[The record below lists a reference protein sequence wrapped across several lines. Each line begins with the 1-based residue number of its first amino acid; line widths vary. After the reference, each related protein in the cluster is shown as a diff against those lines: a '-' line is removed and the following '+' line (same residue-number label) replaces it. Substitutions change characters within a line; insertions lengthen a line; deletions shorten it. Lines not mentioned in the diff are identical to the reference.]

1 VSPPADRILATY
13 RLQLHAG
20 FSLPDARRLV
30 PYLARLGVTHIHS
43 SPLLR
48 AREESQHGYDVVDP
62 SVLAPALGDEHEL
75 ERLVGALH
83 DHRMGLVLDIVPN
96 HMAAS
101 RENWRWEDVLAH
113 GPASPYARWF
123 DIEWRV
129 GERGL
134 HRRVLLPVLGD
145 VLQRVLRRGELTLA
159 LEQGALRLRYW
170 ERSFPLDPGSYPV
183 VLEPAL
189 AACHAELGAT
199 HPGTQELA
207 AIVAV
212 LERLPRRSAGAPRA
226 LARRRRLGGEG
237 LRRLRKLSAL
247 VPEAR
252 RRIERAAATW
262 AEGEGG
268 PERMEAL
275 IDAQAYRLVYW
286 RRAAR
291 EINYRRF
298 FDVND
303 LVSLHM
309 EDPDVFTGSH
319 ALVLDWVRSGW
330 VQGFRVDHPDGLLDP
345 LGYTERLA
353 REAFG
358 EQPAGAPP
366 IFVEKILSP
375 GERLR
380 DEWPVAGTTGYD
392 FLNQAEAVFLAP
404 AGAEQIERDYRR
416 ITRQPLPFS
425 AVAETGK
432 RRVLTAGLSAG
443 VRRLAHR
450 LLRISARGVGPPLVP
465 HELATAI
472 VETIVYLPVYR
483 TYVDDRRPEPGPED
497 RALMERA
504 LAAARASGRAGG
516 RASPRAL
523 DLLAGALLGTDP
535 AMRTPEHEGPRRRFV
550 QRFQQVSGPAAAK
563 GVEDT
568 AFYAYVPLLSRNE
581 VGGDPEAPLAD
592 APRALHQSNAHRA
605 ACWPSAMLAVTTHDT
620 KRSADV
626 RSRLDVLT
634 ELPEE
639 WEESVYRWRRWTREH
654 RMPLRGR
661 RLPDANTEYLV
672 YQTLVGAWPLEL
684 MAPGRRPVRGPGDD
698 DRACLAQFRER
709 VAGYVLKAAREAKEQ
724 TTWVDPDVEFE
735 GALEAFV
742 RAILSFDVAPE
753 FVDDVAA
760 FATRVSRPGMWNAL
774 ARTVLHLASPGTPDI
789 YQGDEIWNFLLV
801 DPDNR
806 RPVDYARRQ
815 ALLDD
820 VAAGFADLV
829 GRTRFLTEAL
839 RAPEDGRIKLH
850 VTHRLLQVRVANPGL
865 FAGGGYEA
873 LEVSGPAAAHVFAFV
888 RRSGA
893 AAAVAAVPR
902 LITRQLRPA
911 DALPPP
917 SDFWTG
923 TRVHLPPGAVAGPLE
938 HVLTGAES
946 VVENGTL
953 DVTTLFDPLPVSLLV
968 TRPAQ

>member
-1 VSPPADRILATY
+1 MNPPPGRILSTY
-13 RLQLHAG
+13 RLQLHG
-20 FSLPDARRLV
+20 EFPLREARALV
-30 PYLARLGVTHIHS
+30 PYFAQLGVTHLHS

-48 AREESQHGYDVVDP
+48 AREGSQHGYDVVDP

-75 ERLVGALH
+75 ERLVGDLH
-83 DHRMGLVLDIVPN
+83 AQGMGLVLDIVPN

-101 RENWRWEDVLAH
+101 RENWRWEDVLSH

-134 HRRVLLPVLGD
+134 HRRVLVPVLGD
-145 VLQRVLRRGELTLA
+145 LLQRVVRRGELTVA

-170 ERSFPLDPGSYPV
+170 ERSFPMDPAGYPL
-183 VLEPAL
+183 VLGPAL
-189 AACHAELGAT
+189 DACRTELGPA

-207 AIVAV
+207 AIVAL
-212 LERLPRRSAGAPRA
+212 LERAPRRSARAPRA
-226 LARRRRLGGEG
+226 VARRRQLAGEA

-262 AEGEGG
+262 SEADGG
-268 PERMEAL
+268 PERVTELLEA
-275 IDAQAYRLVYW
+275 QPYRLVYW

-309 EDPDVFTGSH
+309 EDPEVFTQSH

-345 LGYTERLA
+345 HGYADRLA

-358 EQPAGAPP
+358 DGGTHAPP

-392 FLNQAEAVFLAP
+392 FLNQAEAVFIAP
-404 AGAEQIERDYRR
+404 EGAERIERDYRR
-416 ITRQPLPFS
+416 ITRQPLPFRAAADS
-425 AVAETGK
+425 AK
-432 RRVLTAGLSAG
+432 RRVLRAGLSAG
-443 VRRLAHR
+443 VRGLAHR
-450 LLRISARGVGPPLVP
+450 LLRFGRRGAPPPLTA
-465 HELATAI
+465 HELAAAI
-472 VETIVYLPVYR
+472 IETIVYLPVYR
-483 TYVDDRRPEPGPED
+483 TYVDDRHPDPAPED
-497 RALMERA
+497 RALLERA
-504 LAAARASGRAGG
+504 LAAARAGG
-516 RASPRAL
+516 RATPRAL
-523 DLLAGALLGTDP
+523 DLLSGALLGIEP
-535 AMRTPEHEGPRRRFV
+535 AMRTPELEGPRRRFV

-568 AFYAYVPLLSRNE
+568 AFYAYVPLVSRNE
-581 VGGDPEAPLAD
+581 VGGDPEAPLAE
-592 APRALHQSNAHRA
+592 ATRVLHQANAHRA
-605 ACWPSAMLAVTTHDT
+605 ACWPAAMLAATTHDT

-626 RSRLDVLT
+626 RSRIDVLS
-634 ELPEE
+634 ELPDE
-639 WEESVYRWRRWTREH
+639 WEESVYRWRRWNREH
-654 RMPLRGR
+654 RTPVRGR
-661 RLPDANTEYLV
+661 RLPDPNTEYFL
-672 YQTLVGAWPLEL
+672 YQTLIGAWPLEL
-684 MAPGRRPVRGPGDD
+684 MAAGRRPVRAPGAD
-698 DRACLAQFRER
+698 DRASLTHFRER
-709 VAGYVLKAAREAKEQ
+709 VAAYVLKAAREAKEE

-735 GALEAFV
+735 AALEQFTG
-742 RAILSFDVAPE
+742 AILSLDVAPE

-760 FATRVSRPGMWNAL
+760 FASRVGRPGMWNAL
-774 ARTVLHLASPGTPDI
+774 ARTVLQLASPGTPDI
-789 YQGDEIWNFLLV
+789 YQGDELWNFLLV

-806 RPVDYARRQ
+806 RPVDYVRRQ
-815 ALLDD
+815 ALLAD
-820 VAAGFADLV
+820 VTAGFADA
-829 GRTRFLTEAL
+829 GARSRFLTEVL

-850 VTHRLLQVRVANPGL
+850 VIHRLLHARAARPAL

-873 LEVSGPAAAHVFAFV
+873 LEVVGPAAPNVFAFL
-888 RRSGA
+888 RRSGS

-902 LITRQLRPA
+902 LITRHLRPA

-917 SDFWTG
+917 REFWTG
-923 TRVHLPPGAVAGPLE
+923 TRVLLPAGAAPGPLD
-938 HVLTGAES
+938 HVLSGGQVPVPEGGIEVGA
-946 VVENGTL
+946 
-953 DVTTLFDPLPVSLLV
+953 LFDPLPVALLV
-968 TRPAQ
+968 TPPAA

>member
-1 VSPPADRILATY
+1 MSTAPDRILATY

-20 FSLPDARRLV
+20 FPLTEARALV
-30 PYLARLGVTHIHS
+30 PYLAQLGVTHIHS

-48 AREESQHGYDVVDP
+48 AREGSPHGYDVVDP

-75 ERLVGALH
+75 ERLVADLH
-83 DHRMGLVLDIVPN
+83 THGMGLVLDIVPN

-134 HRRVLLPVLGD
+134 HHRVLLPVLGD

-170 ERSFPLDPGSYPV
+170 ERSFPLDPETYPM
-183 VLEPAL
+183 VLAPAL
-189 AACHAELGAT
+189 AACHAELGTT

-207 AIVAV
+207 AIAGV
-212 LERLPRRSAGAPRA
+212 LERVPRRTVRAPRA
-226 LARRRRLGGEG
+226 LERRRRLAGEG

-262 AEGEGG
+262 AEGGG
-268 PERMEAL
+268 GAERMEAL
-275 IDAQAYRLVYW
+275 IDAQPYRLVYW

-303 LVSLHM
+303 LVALHM
-309 EDPDVFTGSH
+309 EDPEVFTGSH
-319 ALVLDWVRSGW
+319 ALALDWVRSGW

-358 EQPAGAPP
+358 HQTGAPP
-366 IFVEKILSP
+366 VYVEKILSSN
-375 GERLR
+375 ERLR

-404 AGAEQIERDYRR
+404 GGTEQIERDYRR
-416 ITRQPLPFS
+416 ITRRPLPFS
-425 AVAETGK
+425 AVAESAK
-432 RRVLTAGLSAG
+432 RRVLTEGLSAG

-465 HELATAI
+465 HELAAAI
-472 VETIVYLPVYR
+472 AETIVYLPVYR
-483 TYVDDRRPEPGPED
+483 TYVDDRHPEPGAED
-497 RALMERA
+497 RALLERA
-504 LAAARASGRAGG
+504 LASARSAGRAT
-516 RASPRAL
+516 PRAL
-523 DLLAGALLGTDP
+523 DLVSGALLGTEP

-550 QRFQQVSGPAAAK
+550 QRFQQVSGPATAK

-581 VGGDPEAPLAD
+581 VGGDPEAPLGD
-592 APRALHQSNAHRA
+592 APRALHQANAHRA
-605 ACWPSAMLAVTTHDT
+605 ACWPAAMLAVTTHDT

-626 RSRLDVLT
+626 RSRLDVLS

-639 WEESVYRWRRWTREH
+639 WEEAVYRWRRWNREH
-654 RMPLRGR
+654 RALVRGR
-661 RLPDANTEYLV
+661 RLPDANTEYV
-672 YQTLVGAWPLEL
+672 IYQTLVGAWPLEL
-684 MAPGRRPVRGPGDD
+684 MVPGRRPVRGLGDD
-698 DRACLAQFRER
+698 DRACLTHFRER
-709 VAGYVLKAAREAKEQ
+709 MGAYVLKAAREAKEQ

-735 GALEAFV
+735 RALAEFIA
-742 RAILSFDVAPE
+742 AILSLDLAPE
-753 FVDDVAA
+753 FVDDLAA
-760 FATRVSRPGMWNAL
+760 FASRISRPGMWNAL
-774 ARTVLHLASPGTPDI
+774 GRTVLQLASPGTPDI
-789 YQGDEIWNFLLV
+789 YQGDELWSFLLV

-806 RPVDYARRQ
+806 RPVDFERRR
-815 ALLDD
+815 ALLAD
-820 VAAGFADLV
+820 VAAGFAEPS
-829 GRTRFLTEAL
+829 GRARFLAELL
-839 RAPEDGRIKLH
+839 RVPEDGRIKLH
-850 VTHRLLQVRVANPGL
+850 VVHRLLLARAANPAL
-865 FAGGGYEA
+865 FAGGGYAA
-873 LEVSGPAAAHVFAFV
+873 LEVTGPASAHVFAFL
-888 RRSGA
+888 RRDGGTA
-893 AAAVAAVPR
+893 AIAAVPR

-911 DALPPP
+911 DALPPAP
-917 SDFWTG
+917 DFWAG
-923 TRVHLPPGAVAGPLE
+923 TRVLLPAGAVPGTL
-938 HVLTGAES
+938 HDVLTGAES
-946 VVENGTL
+946 SGDGGGL
-953 DVTTLFDPLPVSLLV
+953 DVAALFDPLPVSLLV
-968 TRPAQ
+968 ARPLG

>member
-1 VSPPADRILATY
+1 MSAPPARILASY

-20 FSLPDARRLV
+20 FPLQDARALV
-30 PYLARLGVTHIHS
+30 PYLAELGVSHVHS

-48 AREESQHGYDVVDP
+48 AREGSQHGYDVVDP

-75 ERLVGALH
+75 ERLVAELH
-83 DHRMGLVLDIVPN
+83 AHGMGLVLDIVPN

-134 HRRVLLPVLGD
+134 HSRVLVPVLGD
-145 VLQRVLRRGELTLA
+145 VLQRVVRRGEITVA

-170 ERSFPLDPGSYPV
+170 ERSFPLDPASYPL
-183 VLEPAL
+183 VLGPAV
-189 AACHAELGAT
+189 AACEAELGSA
-199 HPGTQELA
+199 HPGTQELKGILA
-207 AIVAV
+207 L
-212 LERLPRRSAGAPRA
+212 LERVPRRNARGPRA
-226 LARRRRLGGEG
+226 LARRRRVAGEG

-262 AEGEGG
+262 SEGDGGAERVQELL
-268 PERMEAL
+268 EL
-275 IDAQAYRLVYW
+275 QSYRLVYW

-303 LVSLHM
+303 LVALHM
-309 EDPDVFTGSH
+309 EDPEVFTQSH
-319 ALVLDWVRSGW
+319 ALALDWARSGW

-345 LGYTERLA
+345 VAYADRLA

-358 EQPAGAPP
+358 ARTTRAPP

-380 DEWPVAGTTGYD
+380 DDWPVAGTTGYD
-392 FLNQAEAVFLAP
+392 FLNQAEALFLSP
-404 AGAEQIERDYRR
+404 EGADQIERDYRR
-416 ITRQPLPFS
+416 MTRHPLAFA
-425 AVAETGK
+425 AVAEGGK
-432 RRVLTAGLSAG
+432 RRILHAGLSAG
-443 VRRLAHR
+443 VRRLAQR
-450 LLRISARGVGPPLVP
+450 LLRIAAQGPGARLVP
-465 HELATAI
+465 HELGTAI

-483 TYVDDRRPEPGPED
+483 TYVDDRHPEPAPED
-497 RALMERA
+497 RALLERA
-504 LAAARASGRAGG
+504 LAAARAGG
-516 RASPRAL
+516 RATPRAL
-523 DLLAGALLGTDP
+523 DILSGALLGTDP
-535 AMRTPEHEGPRRRFV
+535 AMRTPDHEGPRRRFV
-550 QRFQQVSGPAAAK
+550 QRFQQVSGPATAK

-581 VGGDPEAPLAD
+581 VGGDPALPLAD
-592 APRALHQSNAHRA
+592 APRALHRATAHRA
-605 ACWPSAMLAVTTHDT
+605 ACWPAAMLAVTTHDT

-634 ELPEE
+634 ELPDE
-639 WEESVYRWRRWTREH
+639 WEECVYRWRRWNREH
-654 RMPLRGR
+654 RTAVGDR
-661 RLPDANTEYLV
+661 RLPDANTEYLL
-672 YQTLVGAWPLEL
+672 YQILVGAWPLEL
-684 MAPGRRPVRGPGDD
+684 MAPGRRPVRAAGSD
-698 DRACLAQFRER
+698 DRACLAQFHER
-709 VAGYVLKAAREAKEQ
+709 VAAYMLKAAREAKEQ

-735 GALEAFV
+735 RALDQFMA
-742 RAILSFDVAPE
+742 AILSLDVAPE

-774 ARTVLHLASPGTPDI
+774 ARTVLQLAAPGTPDI
-789 YQGDEIWNFLLV
+789 YQGDELWNFLLV

-815 ALLDD
+815 ALLAD
-820 VAAGFADLV
+820 VTAGFAEIG
-829 GRTRFLTEAL
+829 GRSRFLSEL
-839 RAPEDGRIKLH
+839 VRAPEDSRIKLH
-850 VTHRLLQVRVANPGL
+850 VVHRLLRARAENPAL

-873 LEVSGPAAAHVFAFV
+873 LEVSGPAAAQVFAFL
-888 RRSGA
+888 RRDGP
-893 AAAVAAVPR
+893 AAAVVVVPR
-902 LITRQLRPA
+902 LIARQLRPA
-911 DALPPP
+911 DALPPGR
-917 SDFWTG
+917 DFWAG
-923 TRVHLPPGAVAGPLE
+923 TRVLLPPGAAADPLE
-938 HVLTGAES
+938 HALTGGQ
-946 VVENGTL
+946 VVADPDGL
-953 DVTTLFDPLPVSLLV
+953 DAATLFDPLPVALLV
-968 TRPAQ
+968 TRPAG

>member
-1 VSPPADRILATY
+1 MSAAPARILATY
-13 RLQLHAG
+13 RLQLHGG
-20 FSLPDARRLV
+20 FTLAEARALV
-30 PYLARLGVTHIHS
+30 PYLARLGITHIHS

-48 AREESQHGYDVVDP
+48 AREGSQHGYDVVDP

-83 DHRMGLVLDIVPN
+83 AHGMGLVVDIVPN

-101 RENWRWEDVLAH
+101 RENWRWEDVLTH

-145 VLQRVLRRGELTLA
+145 VLQRAVRRGELSVA
-159 LEQGALRLRYW
+159 LEQGVLRLRYW
-170 ERSFPLDPGSYPV
+170 ERSFPLDPGSYPP
-183 VLEPAL
+183 VLTAAL
-189 AACHAELGAT
+189 AAATAELGPA
-199 HPGTQELA
+199 HPGTQELT
-207 AIVAV
+207 AIVAL
-212 LERLPRRSAGAPRA
+212 LERMPRRSARAPHA
-226 LARRRRLGGEG
+226 VARRRRLAGES

-262 AEGEGG
+262 SEGESG
-268 PERMEAL
+268 PERMQEL
-275 IDAQAYRLVYW
+275 LDAQPYRLVYW

-303 LVSLHM
+303 LVALHM
-309 EDPDVFTGSH
+309 EDPEVFTQSH

-345 LGYTERLA
+345 LGYAERLA

-358 EQPAGAPP
+358 DRETRAPP
-366 IFVEKILSP
+366 IFAEKILSR

-392 FLNQAEAVFLAP
+392 FLNQAEAIFLAP
-404 AGAEQIERDYRR
+404 SGAEQIERDYRR
-416 ITRQPLPFS
+416 TTRQRVPFA
-425 AVAETGK
+425 AVAEAGK
-432 RRVLTAGLSAG
+432 RRVLHAGLSAG

-450 LLRISARGVGPPLVP
+450 LLRIATRGPGPPLVP
-465 HELATAI
+465 HELAGAI

-483 TYVDDRRPEPGPED
+483 TYVDDRQPEPVTED
-497 RALMERA
+497 RALLERA
-504 LAAARASGRAGG
+504 IAAARAGG
-516 RASPRAL
+516 RATPRAL
-523 DLLAGALLGTDP
+523 DLLSGALLGTDP
-535 AMRTPEHEGPRRRFV
+535 AMRTPEREGPRRRFV
-550 QRFQQVSGPAAAK
+550 QRFQQVSGPATAK

-568 AFYAYVPLLSRNE
+568 AFYVYVPLLSRNE

-592 APRALHQSNAHRA
+592 APCALHQASVHRA
-605 ACWPSAMLAVTTHDT
+605 ACWPAAMLAVTTHDT

-639 WEESVYRWRRWTREH
+639 WEESVYRWRRWNREH
-654 RMPLRGR
+654 RAAIRGR
-661 RLPDANTEYLV
+661 LLPDANTEYLL

-684 MAPGRRPVRGPGDD
+684 MAPGRRPVRAPGAD
-698 DRACLAQFRER
+698 DRASLAQFQER
-709 VAGYVLKAAREAKEQ
+709 VAAYVLKAAREAKEQ
-724 TTWVDPDVEFE
+724 TSWVDPDVEFE
-735 GALEAFV
+735 RALEEFTSAV
-742 RAILSFDVAPE
+742 LSLDLAPE

-760 FATRVSRPGMWNAL
+760 FATRISRPGMWNAL
-774 ARTVLHLASPGTPDI
+774 ARTVLQLASPGTPDI
-789 YQGDEIWNFLLV
+789 YQGDELWTFLLV

-806 RPVDYARRQ
+806 RPVDYARRA
-815 ALLDD
+815 ALLAD
-820 VAAGFADLV
+820 VAAGFADAG
-829 GRTRFLTEAL
+829 GRARFLSEAL
-839 RAPEDGRIKLH
+839 RVPEDGRIKLH
-850 VTHRLLQVRVANPGL
+850 VMHRLLQARAANPEL

-873 LEVSGPAAAHVFAFV
+873 LEVSGPAAGHVFAFR
-888 RRSGA
+888 RRSGP
-893 AAAVAAVPR
+893 AAAVATVPR

-917 SDFWTG
+917 REFWTG
-923 TRVHLPPGAVAGPLE
+923 TRVLLPPGTATGPLE
-938 HVLTGAES
+938 HVLSGAEITAD
-946 VVENGTL
+946 EGGL
-953 DVTTLFDPLPVSLLV
+953 DVADLFDPLPVSLLV
-968 TRPAQ
+968 TRPPG

>member
-1 VSPPADRILATY
+1 VNAPPDRIRATY

-20 FSLPDARRLV
+20 FPLGEARALV
-30 PYLARLGVTHIHS
+30 PYLAHLGVSHIHS

-48 AREESQHGYDVVDP
+48 AREGSQHGYDVVDP

-75 ERLVGALH
+75 ERLVGELQAH
-83 DHRMGLVLDIVPN
+83 AMGLVLDIVPN

-145 VLQRVLRRGELTLA
+145 ALQRVLRRGELTLA

-170 ERSFPLDPGSYPV
+170 ERSFPLDPASYPI
-183 VLEPAL
+183 VLAAAL
-189 AACHAELGAT
+189 AACQAELGPD
-199 HPGTQELA
+199 HPGSQELA
-207 AIVAV
+207 AIVTV
-212 LERLPRRSAGAPRA
+212 LERVPRRSARAPRA
-226 LARRRRLGGEG
+226 LARRRRLAGEG

-262 AEGEGG
+262 SEGDVG
-268 PERMEAL
+268 PEKMEAL
-275 IDAQAYRLVYW
+275 VDVQAYRLVHW

-309 EDPDVFTGSH
+309 EDPEVFAGSH
-319 ALVLDWVRSGW
+319 ALALDWVRSGW
-330 VQGFRVDHPDGLLDP
+330 IQGFRVDHPDGLLDP
-345 LGYTERLA
+345 LGYAERLA

-358 EQPAGAPP
+358 DRLGAPP
-366 IFVEKILSP
+366 IFMEKILSP

-392 FLNQAEAVFLAP
+392 FLNQVEAVLLAP

-416 ITRQPLPFS
+416 VTRQPMPFS
-425 AVAETGK
+425 AVAESGK

-450 LLRISARGVGPPLVP
+450 LLRISPRGVGPALTP
-465 HELATAI
+465 HELAAAI
-472 VETIVYLPVYR
+472 TETIVHLPVYR
-483 TYVDDRRPEPGPED
+483 TYVDDRRPQPAPED
-497 RALMERA
+497 RALLEGA
-504 LAAARASGRAGG
+504 LTAARAGG
-516 RASPRAL
+516 RATPRGL
-523 DLLAGALLGTDP
+523 DLLAGALLGTDA
-535 AMRTPEHEGPRRRFV
+535 AMRTPEHEGPRRRFI

-568 AFYAYVPLLSRNE
+568 AFYGYVPLLSRNE
-581 VGGDPEAPLAD
+581 VGGDPAAPLSD
-592 APRALHQSNAHRA
+592 ATQALHRANAHRA
-605 ACWPSAMLAVTTHDT
+605 ACWPAAMLAVTTHDT

-626 RSRLDVLT
+626 RARLDVLT
-634 ELPEE
+634 EVPDE
-639 WEESVYRWRRWTREH
+639 WEESVYRWRRWNREH
-654 RMPLRGR
+654 RTAIRGR
-661 RLPDANTEYLV
+661 RLPDANTEYLL

-684 MAPGRRPVRGPGDD
+684 MAPGRRPVRAPGADD
-698 DRACLAQFRER
+698 AGCLGQFCER
-709 VAGYVLKAAREAKEQ
+709 IAAFMLKAAREAKEQ
-724 TTWVDPDVEFE
+724 TSWVDPDLEFE
-735 GALEAFV
+735 RALEDFV

-774 ARTVLHLASPGTPDI
+774 ARTVIQLASPGTPDI
-789 YQGDEIWNFLLV
+789 YQGDELWSFLLV

-806 RPVDYARRQ
+806 RPVDFARRQ

-820 VAAGFADLV
+820 VSVAFADLST
-829 GRTRFLTEAL
+829 RARFLTDAL
-839 RAPEDGRIKLH
+839 RAPEDGRVKLH
-850 VTHRLLQVRVANPGL
+850 VTRQLLGARAADPEL
-865 FAGGGYEA
+865 FAAGGYEA
-873 LEVSGPAAAHVFAFV
+873 LEVSGPAREHVFAFL
-888 RRSGA
+888 RRQAGSV
-893 AAAVAAVPR
+893 AVAAVPR
-902 LITRQLRPA
+902 LLTRQLRPA
-911 DALPPP
+911 DALPPTR
-917 SDFWTG
+917 DFWVG
-923 TRVHLPPGAVAGPLE
+923 TRVLLPGGVAEGRLS
-938 HVLTGAES
+938 HVLSGAE
-946 VVENGTL
+946 VFADDRAL
-953 DVTTLFDPLPVSLLV
+953 DLSELFDPLPVALLV
-968 TRPAQ
+968 TGANR

>member
-1 VSPPADRILATY
+1 VSALPDRIRATY

-20 FSLPDARRLV
+20 FPLREVRALV
-30 PYLARLGVTHIHS
+30 PYLARLGVSHVHS

-48 AREESQHGYDVVDP
+48 SREGSQHGYDVVDP
-62 SVLAPALGDEHEL
+62 SLLAPALGDEHEL

-83 DHRMGLVLDIVPN
+83 AHAMGLVLDIVPN

-134 HRRVLLPVLGD
+134 HRRVLLPILGD
-145 VLQRVLRRGELTLA
+145 ALQRVLRREELTLA
-159 LEQGALRLRYW
+159 LEQGVLRLRYW
-170 ERSFPLDPGSYPV
+170 ERSFPLDPGSSSM
-183 VLEPAL
+183 VLAAAL
-189 AACHAELGAT
+189 AACHAELGPT

-212 LERLPRRSAGAPRA
+212 LDRVPRRSARAPRA
-226 LARRRRLGGEG
+226 LARRRRLAGEG

-252 RRIERAAATW
+252 RRIERAAASW
-262 AEGEGG
+262 SEGSGG

-275 IDAQAYRLVYW
+275 IDAQAYRLVHW

-309 EDPDVFTGSH
+309 EDPEVFTSSH
-319 ALVLDWVRSGW
+319 ALALDWVRSGW

-345 LGYTERLA
+345 LGYAERLA

-358 EQPAGAPP
+358 DDRTSAPP
-366 IFVEKILSP
+366 IFVEKILSR

-392 FLNQAEAVFLAP
+392 FLNQVEAVFLAP

-416 ITRQPLPFS
+416 VTRQPLPFS
-425 AVAETGK
+425 VVAESGK

-450 LLRISARGVGPPLVP
+450 LLRISARGIGPALTP
-465 HELATAI
+465 HELAAAI
-472 VETIVYLPVYR
+472 TETIVHLPVYR
-483 TYVDDRRPEPGPED
+483 TYVDDRRPEPAPED
-497 RALMERA
+497 RALFEGA
-504 LAAARASGRAGG
+504 LAAARAGG
-516 RASPRAL
+516 RAAPRAL

-568 AFYAYVPLLSRNE
+568 AFYASVSLLSRNE

-592 APRALHQSNAHRA
+592 AARALHQANAHRA
-605 ACWPSAMLAVTTHDT
+605 ACWPAAMLAVTTHDT
-620 KRSADV
+620 KRSADL
-626 RSRLDVLT
+626 RARLDVLT

-639 WEESVYRWRRWTREH
+639 WEESIYRWRRWNREH
-654 RMPLRGR
+654 RAAIRGR
-661 RLPDANTEYLV
+661 RLPDANTEYLL

-684 MAPGRRPVRGPGDD
+684 MAPGRRPVRAPGADD
-698 DRACLAQFRER
+698 AACLTEFRER
-709 VAGYVLKAAREAKEQ
+709 VVAFMLKAAREAKEQ
-724 TTWVDPDVEFE
+724 TSWVDPDAEFE
-735 GALEAFV
+735 KALEDFV
-742 RAILSFDVAPE
+742 RAILSFDIAPE
-753 FVDDVAA
+753 FVDDMAA
-760 FATRVSRPGMWNAL
+760 FATRLSRPGMWNAL
-774 ARTVLHLASPGTPDI
+774 ARTVVQLASPGTPDI
-789 YQGDEIWNFLLV
+789 YQGDELWSFLLV

-806 RPVDYARRQ
+806 RPVDFTRRQ
-815 ALLDD
+815 GLLAD
-820 VAAGFADLV
+820 VSAGFADRSL
-829 GRTRFLTEAL
+829 RPRFLADAL

-850 VTHRLLQVRVANPGL
+850 VTHQLLRVRGADPEL
-865 FAGGGYEA
+865 FAAGGYEA
-873 LEVSGPAAAHVFAFV
+873 LAVSGPAAGQVFAFL
-888 RRSGA
+888 RRRGES
-893 AAAVAAVPR
+893 AAVAVVPR
-902 LITRQLRPA
+902 LVTRQLRPA
-911 DALPPP
+911 DALPPAP
-917 SDFWTG
+917 DYWAG
-923 TRVHLPPGAVAGPLE
+923 TQVLLPPGAARAQLTD
-938 HVLTGAES
+938 VLSGAEALVDDGALEVS
-946 VVENGTL
+946 S
-953 DVTTLFDPLPVSLLV
+953 LFDPLPVALLA
-968 TRPAQ
+968 TRTGP